1 MKNKTKLQPKI
12 DYGDFLAPCAR
23 ASCFEL
29 LKYFKQLRTQLAT
42 ITRWY
47 FRYST
52 KTEKGIKPFFFCP
65 KQFNFF
71 SRKNG
76 VKNSIN

>member
-1 MKNKTKLQPKI
+1 MNSNPIITVKVWRLTLKI

-29 LKYFKQLRTQLAT
+29 LKYFKQLKTQLAT

-47 FRYST
+47 F
-52 KTEKGIKPFFFCP
+52 
-65 KQFNFF
+65 
-71 SRKNG
+71 
-76 VKNSIN
+76 